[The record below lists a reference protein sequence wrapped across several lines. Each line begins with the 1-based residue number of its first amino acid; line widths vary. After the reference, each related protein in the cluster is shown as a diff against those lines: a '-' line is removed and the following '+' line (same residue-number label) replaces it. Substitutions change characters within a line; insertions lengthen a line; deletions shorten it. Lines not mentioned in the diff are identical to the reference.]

1 MDDLR
6 EYGVDVVTFG
16 QYLRPT
22 LLHLPVREHVTPARF
37 QALEARAMTKGFLYV
52 AAGPL
57 VRSSYKAAE
66 FYLAGMLR
74 QRKAIAGAGSSTT
87 GTSTN
92 TPQPES
98 A

>member
-1 MDDLR
+1 
-6 EYGVDVVTFG
+6 
-16 QYLRPT
+16 
-22 LLHLPVREHVTPARF
+22 
-37 QALEARAMTKGFLYV
+37 KGFLYV

-74 QRKAIAGAGSSTT
+74 QRKAIAEAAGTPSTT
-87 GTSTN
+87 PT
-92 TPQPES
+92 PES

>member
-1 MDDLR
+1 M
-6 EYGVDVVTFG
+6 
-16 QYLRPT
+16 
-22 LLHLPVREHVTPARF
+22 TPARF
-37 QALEARAMTKGFLYV
+37 AALEARAMTKGFLYV

-74 QRKAIAGAGSSTT
+74 QRKAIAAAAGTP
-87 GTSTN
+87 STN
-92 TPQPES
+92 PTTES

>member
-1 MDDLR
+1 
-6 EYGVDVVTFG
+6 
-16 QYLRPT
+16 
-22 LLHLPVREHVTPARF
+22 
-37 QALEARAMTKGFLYV
+37 MTKGFLYV

>member
-1 MDDLR
+1 
-6 EYGVDVVTFG
+6 
-16 QYLRPT
+16 
-22 LLHLPVREHVTPARF
+22 
-37 QALEARAMTKGFLYV
+37 MTKGFLYV

-74 QRKAIAGAGSSTT
+74 QRKAIAAAAGTP
-87 GTSTN
+87 STN
-92 TPQPES
+92 PTTES